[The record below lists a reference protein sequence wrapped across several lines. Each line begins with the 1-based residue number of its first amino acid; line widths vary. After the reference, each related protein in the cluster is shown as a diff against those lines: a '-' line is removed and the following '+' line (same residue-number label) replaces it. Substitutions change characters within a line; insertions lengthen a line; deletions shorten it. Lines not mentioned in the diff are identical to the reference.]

1 MKTLEFSAPRWLRS
15 THLQTIWAPLAR
27 TRPVLARQRERLVL
41 ADGDFIDLDWLAC
54 ANENSPLVI
63 ILHGLAG
70 STDSIYILGIQQA
83 LQRSHIASVAMHFRG
98 AGGTH
103 NRLARTYHA
112 GETGDLQTLASTLA
126 ARFPQRK
133 LAVLGYSL
141 GGNITLKW
149 LGETGVNAGVIAAC
163 GETPRPGQD
172 GTWISPPMI
181 EAYSHLHELG
191 WAHSVETYVEG
202 DLVGGLYGL
211 AIGRMFYGESMFSR
225 CTDASKVA
233 FAHLIRYLVTH
244 QFGLIDCQ
252 MRTEHLAS
260 LGGREISRETFLAH
274 LGGYTVAFGSRRPW
288 SIEHIDLNW

>member
-1 MKTLEFSAPRWLRS
+1 MIPFLGRADPFPPVEKARDDMGGLLAVGADLAVDRLLDAYRRGIFPWGTIEGHPIWYNPNPRMVLFPEEFRLTRSLRKTLRS
-15 THLQTIWAPLAR
+15 
-27 TRPVLARQRERLVL
+27 
-41 ADGDFIDLDWLAC
+41 
-54 ANENSPLVI
+54 
-63 ILHGLAG
+63 G
-70 STDSIYILGIQQA
+70 SFEVRFDSN
-83 LQRSHIASVAMHFRG
+83 F
-98 AGGTH
+98 
-103 NRLARTYHA
+103 
-112 GETGDLQTLASTLA
+112 
-126 ARFPQRK
+126 
-133 LAVLGYSL
+133 
-141 GGNITLKW
+141 
-149 LGETGVNAGVIAAC
+149 AGVIAAC

-260 LGGREISRETFLAH
+260 LGGREIPRETFLAH
-274 LGGYTVAFGSRRPW
+274 LREYTVAFGSRRPW